1 MKLIQINNATF
12 SYGKEEIFQNIN
24 LEIKKGEIFCLFGP
38 NGCGKSTLIQC
49 LLGIL
54 NLSSGTISLGGKD
67 VRSMK
72 PQEIAREAAY
82 IPQVHEKPFPFKV
95 IDVVLMG
102 RATYAGFFSIP
113 TNKDRE
119 IAEEALETVGIAHFK
134 ERPYTQLSGGETQ
147 LVLVA
152 RALAQQTPIL
162 IMDEPTAHLDF
173 RHELSF
179 LETIV
184 KLVEKTDIAVIMATH
199 FPNQA
204 FYFENC
210 NISSRIALMNN
221 KKITAQGRPLAV
233 LTADNMASTFNIQSK
248 VLSYEW
254 EDGYVRQIVPLK
266 TF

>member
-1 MKLIQINNATF
+1 MIQINNATF
-12 SYGKEEIFQNIN
+12 SYGKEAIFQNIN

-49 LLGIL
+49 MLGML
-54 NLSSGTISLGGKD
+54 SLSSGSITLGGKN
-67 VRSMK
+67 VSRMK
-72 PQEIAREAAY
+72 PEAIARETAY
-82 IPQVHEKPFPFKV
+82 IPQVHEKPFPYKV

-102 RATYAGFFSIP
+102 RAAYTGMFSVP
-113 TNKDRE
+113 TAKDRS
-119 IAEEALETVGIAHFK
+119 IAEEVLKKVGIAHFM

-152 RALAQQTPIL
+152 RALAQQTPVL

-173 RHELSF
+173 RNEINF

-184 KLVEKTDIAVIMATH
+184 KLVQDTDLTIVMATH
-199 FPNQA
+199 FPNHA
-204 FYFENC
+204 FYFEGS
-210 NISSRIALMNN
+210 NIMSGLALMND
-221 KKITAQGRPLAV
+221 KRIAVQGSPLSV
-233 LTADNMASTFNIQSK
+233 LTEENMARTFNIKSK

-254 EDGYVRQIVPLK
+254 QGKHLHQIVPIE